1 MRFAGTAAI
10 VTTRYDRFTV
20 SDAHFYRLHQED
32 LRQSTST
39 LPHCKYEVTA
49 RDVVSVLRKTGA
61 AGEQIDLFTQGV
73 LLSWILAAPD
83 APAKNYSVVLAGNKP
98 VLVPLYDVAT
108 GLGQAIKYDRLA
120 MAIGGENR
128 MSAVKSEHVLRF
140 AEAPALDGDAL
151 QDFAALS
158 APLTPPSPAPQL
170 SMSSSHPTSTRRN
183 SRKSASSPTCCAP
196 TARVSCAAW
205 RECSSARSSHAVTSA
220 MSSS

>member
-10 VTTRYDRFTV
+10 VTTRYDRSTA

-32 LRQSTST
+32 LCQSTST

-61 AGEQIDLFTQGV
+61 AGEQIDLFARGV

-83 APAKNYSVVLAGNKP
+83 APAKTIRSSSP
-98 VLVPLYDVAT
+98 RTSPSSRLYGVAS

-151 QDFAALS
+151 R
-158 APLTPPSPAPQL
+158 
-170 SMSSSHPTSTRRN
+170 TSQ
-183 SRKSASSPTCCAP
+183 P
-196 TARVSCAAW
+196 
-205 RECSSARSSHAVTSA
+205 
-220 MSSS
+220 

>member
-10 VTTRYDRFTV
+10 VTTRYDRFTA

-61 AGEQIDLFTQGV
+61 AGEQIDLFAQGV

-140 AEAPALDGDAL
+140 AEAPALDDDAL

-158 APLTPPSPAPQL
+158 APLIPLACSTAVDELTPYLDAQELEEISLIANVL
-170 SMSSSHPTSTRRN
+170 RSHCEGTL
-183 SRKSASSPTCCAP
+183 
-196 TARVSCAAW
+196 
-205 RECSSARSSHAVTSA
+205 RSLA
-220 MSSS
+220 